1 MTPLLA
7 PFALVYAS
15 LVRARNARFD
25 RLAAQRLRWPVISI
39 GNLSVGGAGKT
50 PLVICLARLLER
62 DGFHPDVLSRG
73 YGRSS
78 KRIERVD
85 TAGDAEHFGDE
96 PVLIARSAGVPVY
109 VGARRYQA
117 GLLAEAETG
126 GEGHHVHLLD
136 DGFQHRQLA
145 RDLDIV
151 VIHRSDLR
159 ERLLPAGRLREP
171 LSSVERAGVI
181 VLRQEDAELESTLR
195 SYVGKDCR
203 FWRVQ
208 RTLVISSPAQR
219 ALAFCAIARP
229 GEFFAALPTIGV
241 EVVERMTFRD
251 HHRYTASDIDHLAE
265 LGRRHGCDAFVAT
278 EKDEVKLDAAMRL
291 RLSTVA
297 PLRFASLVVAME
309 DEDAVRSQLFALLH
323 RVAE

>member
-181 VLRQEDAELESTLR
+181 VLRQEDAELSP
-195 SYVGKDCR
+195 R
-203 FWRVQ
+203 FVPMWER
-208 RTLVISSPAQR
+208 
-219 ALAFCAIARP
+219 IAASGVCSARWLSL
-229 GEFFAALPTIGV
+229 ALPN
-241 EVVERMTFRD
+241 
-251 HHRYTASDIDHLAE
+251 APSP
-265 LGRRHGCDAFVAT
+265 
-278 EKDEVKLDAAMRL
+278 
-291 RLSTVA
+291 SA
-297 PLRFASLVVAME
+297 PLPGRGNFLPPCRRLVL
-309 DEDAVRSQLFALLH
+309 RWWSG
-323 RVAE
+323 